1 MVPMERMDNLSILL
15 SWSCDAADL
24 YIQSTYNIIATVII
38 IEKCDQRSVAPVREV
53 VGTYCYI
60 LYI

>member
-1 MVPMERMDNLSILL
+1 MERMDNLSILL

-38 IEKCDQRSVAPVREV
+38 IIEKRDQRSVALVRKV
-53 VGTYCYI
+53 VGTYCYKTNT
-60 LYI
+60 Y